1 MLGGIHFRGVK
12 IFLASQPCDM
22 RAGFERLAALALALR
37 LSRGERGL
45 WGAMFLF
52 TNRSRSRLK
61 ILYHDGSGLWVMA
74 KRLERGSFGW
84 PKFGEVGCV
93 CLDVAEL
100 TLLLEGIDVGRMK
113 KRRWSRFDEL
123 EK

>member
-1 MLGGIHFRGVK
+1 
-12 IFLASQPCDM
+12 M
-22 RAGFERLAALALALR
+22 RAGFERLAALALAMR

-52 TNRSRSRLK
+52 INRSRSRLK

-84 PKFGEVGCV
+84 PNFGEVGV
-93 CLDVAEL
+93 VGLEVAEL
-100 TLLLEGIDVGRMK
+100 TLLLEGVDVGVMK
-113 KRRWSRFDEL
+113 KRRWLRFDEM
-123 EK
+123 KNN